1 MENEFEF
8 YKKIIDQDNK
18 IKKNDFVL
26 IINQGSVIPLAHQK
40 YNEGRIMVEIYK
52 NNIEINTNIN
62 FEGKKIEISSST
74 CEKLEGYL
82 RENLNEIINYSL
94 KQSPSFMSQHLL
106 FGGAKNLLFKL
117 GSIIINLSGNVDNS
131 QMDIFCSKIIDGVCN
146 IIKESM

>member
-26 IINQGSVIPLAHQK
+26 IINQGSVIPLAHPK